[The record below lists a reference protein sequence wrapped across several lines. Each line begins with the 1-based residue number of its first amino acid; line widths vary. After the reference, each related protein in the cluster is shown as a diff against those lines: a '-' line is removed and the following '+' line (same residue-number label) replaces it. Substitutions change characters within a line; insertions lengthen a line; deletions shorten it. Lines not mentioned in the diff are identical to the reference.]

1 MGACECENPMEFGY
15 EVNAEEKDERQSE
28 TNNFNSQK
36 NYVINNIENNYPNTM
51 SNLISID
58 SNKEK
63 IHSKKDSNLQNN
75 YELEEHQEN
84 QKNQLVKD
92 NQEQQGNQKQQENQ
106 KQHENQKQQENQV
119 QQEGEEEQD
128 NQEFPEDKD
137 FQKNQDYQ
145 ENQEIENNNQI
156 NQINQNNQV
165 EKKEKK
171 LEGVE
176 ALRARVEEDNY
187 PNDTSYEN
195 KMPEMPKPINE
206 PVDDFSK
213 YIYENINQI
222 RENPQCFIPKIE
234 KAKDNIVN
242 DKTGIIIYK
251 SSVKVALY
259 KGKPAFDETIQ
270 FLKKIKPM
278 KKLAFK
284 SDLMVK
290 PPQNEY
296 EIQDKTYMNEMINV
310 KVQQGIPI
318 KSFWRDIIRDA
329 ETCLILM
336 IVDDT
341 GANSGKKRFDVLDPS
356 MENIGIVSKKIGK
369 YFASYLILS

>member
-15 EVNAEEKDERQSE
+15 ELNAEEKDMRQSE
-28 TNNFNSQK
+28 TNNFNRDY
-36 NYVINNIENNYPNTM
+36 NYDVNNIENNHNQNTI
-51 SNLISID
+51 SNLISTD
-58 SNKEK
+58 SNREK
-63 IHSKKDSNLQNN
+63 INLKKKINQRNN
-75 YELEEHQEN
+75 YDSQEF
-84 QKNQLVKD
+84 QD
-92 NQEQQGNQKQQENQ
+92 
-106 KQHENQKQQENQV
+106 QHENQVNQVNQGNQDNQLNQESQQQQDNEEQQER
-119 QQEGEEEQD
+119 EREEEEEQED

-137 FQKNQDYQ
+137 AQ
-145 ENQEIENNNQI
+145 ENQEQEEVQNNNQI
-156 NQINQNNQV
+156 IQS
-165 EKKEKK
+165 EKKEKR

-176 ALRARVEEDNY
+176 ALRARVEDNNY
-187 PNDTSYEN
+187 PNDTSSEN
-195 KMPEMPKPINE
+195 KEQDIPKPINE
-206 PVDDFSK
+206 PVDEFSK

-222 RENPQCFIPKIE
+222 RENPQSFIPIIE
-234 KAKDNIVN
+234 KAKENIVN
-242 DKTGIIIYK
+242 DKKGICIYK

-278 KKLAFK
+278 KKLLFK

-318 KSFWRDIIRDA
+318 KSFWRDIIKDS

-341 GANSGKKRFDVLDPS
+341 GANSGKKRFDVLDPL

-369 YFASYLILS
+369 YFASYIILS